1 MSDPER
7 ITDLKLEKPAQAQKP
22 PTRSAF
28 GMMSSGSYAILVM
41 WAVMIG
47 SLAVL
52 VLLPRRGPSPQ
63 MSQASWDA
71 ERQRQFANKLE
82 AQGLKREAIQAYEQ
96 YLELADPSASERAN
110 LYYKLGK
117 LHSELSE
124 YEKALACYLKV
135 EIADPKSKLADEIGP
150 RIVECWERLGKDI
163 DAQYALEQRA
173 ALDKPKAPKEKRGA
187 VVAKIGDREISMGE
201 LDDAIQRMPWAAS
214 QLKSP
219 QQKLQFLQQY
229 IAGELLYQKAKKLR
243 LDENP
248 KVREQIAD
256 LSKQVLAQE
265 VLKAEVADKTTA
277 APSDLML
284 YYEANKDRYKD
295 RARARA
301 AHILLDSEDKAAK
314 LLAELKGGKLDFAEA
329 AKQHSLDADTKDK
342 GGELRG
348 WIVKDGPV
356 ADLADAVLATDEG
369 KLCDKPVK
377 TDKGFHVVKVLQK
390 HPEVQ
395 KRYDEVKQ
403 QVEQDYRMEKQQLAT
418 QELLLKLQQVSNVQI
433 FEEHFG
439 AEAAQK
445 PERAKSGKP

>member
-7 ITDLKLEKPAQAQKP
+7 ITDLKLEKPVQPQKP
-22 PTRSAF
+22 PTRPAF
-28 GMMSSGSYAILVM
+28 GTMSFGSYAQGMGCGLLILI
-41 WAVMIG
+41 AVG
-47 SLAVL
+47 VGLLLPSLARIRHRARL
-52 VLLPRRGPSPQ
+52 AEQGG
-63 MSQASWDA
+63 ATSWDA

-229 IAGELLYQKAKKLR
+229 I
-243 LDENP
+243 
-248 KVREQIAD
+248 
-256 LSKQVLAQE
+256 
-265 VLKAEVADKTTA
+265 
-277 APSDLML
+277 
-284 YYEANKDRYKD
+284 
-295 RARARA
+295 
-301 AHILLDSEDKAAK
+301 
-314 LLAELKGGKLDFAEA
+314 
-329 AKQHSLDADTKDK
+329 
-342 GGELRG
+342 
-348 WIVKDGPV
+348 
-356 ADLADAVLATDEG
+356 
-369 KLCDKPVK
+369 
-377 TDKGFHVVKVLQK
+377 
-390 HPEVQ
+390 
-395 KRYDEVKQ
+395 
-403 QVEQDYRMEKQQLAT
+403 
-418 QELLLKLQQVSNVQI
+418 
-433 FEEHFG
+433 
-439 AEAAQK
+439 
-445 PERAKSGKP
+445 